1 MRNASTASDSSAR
14 ARAAAAADCEVRLE
28 ILKLLSYDFIK
39 YALIVGTMVALCSS
53 LLGTSLVLRRFSMIG
68 DGLSHVAFGA
78 MAISAALGAQPTY
91 VALPIV
97 IAAAFILLQVSE
109 RGLLSGDSAIALI
122 STSAL
127 ALGVFV
133 TSVTGAN
140 FDLTSYLFGSILAIS
155 KNDVW
160 FSVVLCIVVLMLFMF
175 AYNKIFA
182 ITFDESFS
190 KATGVRTSLYNML
203 IAVLTAV
210 TVVLGMRLMGAML
223 ISSFIIFPAL
233 SSMRVC
239 KRFKGVVVLSACLAV
254 LSVVAGIVISCVFD
268 NIPTG
273 AVIVLINLAFFLV
286 MSLLRKIKRS

>member
-1 MRNASTASDSSAR
+1 M
-14 ARAAAAADCEVRLE
+14 E

-223 ISSFIIFPAL
+223 ISNFIIFPAL

-239 KRFKGVVVLSACLAV
+239 KRFKGVVVLSAFLAV

-286 MSLLRKIKRS
+286 MSLLGKIKRS

>member
-1 MRNASTASDSSAR
+1 M
-14 ARAAAAADCEVRLE
+14 E
-28 ILKLLSYDFIK
+28 ILKLMFSYDFIR

-91 VALPIV
+91 LALPIV
-97 IAAAFILLQVSE
+97 IIAAFILLQVSE
-109 RGLLSGDSAIALI
+109 RGLLSGDSAIAII

-127 ALGVFV
+127 ALGVFI
-133 TSVTGAN
+133 TSVTGSN
-140 FDLTSYLFGSILAIS
+140 FDITSYLFGSILAIS

-160 FSVVLCIVVLMLFMF
+160 FSVALCLVVLVLFMF

-239 KRFKGVVVLSACLAV
+239 KRFKGVVVLSAV
-254 LSVVAGIVISCVFD
+254 LSVISVISGIVISCVFD

-273 AVIVLINLAFFLV
+273 AVIVLINLLFFGV
-286 MSLLRKIKRS
+286 MFLCGKIKSK

>member
-1 MRNASTASDSSAR
+1 M
-14 ARAAAAADCEVRLE
+14 E
-28 ILKLLSYDFIK
+28 ILKIMFSYDFIK
-39 YALIVGTMVALCSS
+39 YAMIVGTMVALCSS

-97 IAAAFILLQVSE
+97 IIAAFILLQVSE
-109 RGLLSGDSAIALI
+109 MKLLSGDSAIALI

-140 FDLTSYLFGSILAIS
+140 FDLTNYLFGSILAIS
-155 KNDVW
+155 ENDVW
-160 FSVVLCIVVLMLFMF
+160 FSGVLCLVVLALFMF

-239 KRFKGVVVLSACLAV
+239 KRFKSVVILSSV
-254 LSVVAGIVISCVFD
+254 LSVMSVIAGIVISCVFD

-273 AVIVLINLAFFLV
+273 AVIVLINLLV
-286 MSLLRKIKRS
+286 FIVTATIGKIKN

>member
-1 MRNASTASDSSAR
+1 
-14 ARAAAAADCEVRLE
+14 
-28 ILKLLSYDFIK
+28 
-39 YALIVGTMVALCSS
+39 
-53 LLGTSLVLRRFSMIG
+53 
-68 DGLSHVAFGA
+68 
-78 MAISAALGAQPTY
+78 
-91 VALPIV
+91 
-97 IAAAFILLQVSE
+97 
-109 RGLLSGDSAIALI
+109 
-122 STSAL
+122 
-127 ALGVFV
+127 
-133 TSVTGAN
+133 
-140 FDLTSYLFGSILAIS
+140 
-155 KNDVW
+155 
-160 FSVVLCIVVLMLFMF
+160 MLFMF

-223 ISSFIIFPAL
+223 ISNFIIFPAL

-239 KRFKGVVVLSACLAV
+239 KRFKGVVVLSAFLAV

-286 MSLLRKIKRS
+286 MSLLGKIKRS

>member
-1 MRNASTASDSSAR
+1 M
-14 ARAAAAADCEVRLE
+14 E
-28 ILKLLSYDFIK
+28 IIKLIFSYEFIR
-39 YALIVGTMVALCSS
+39 YALLVGIMVALSSS

-78 MAISAALGAQPTY
+78 MAVSAALGAQPTY

-97 IAAAFILLQVSE
+97 IIAAFILLHVSE
-109 RGLLSGDSAIALI
+109 RGILSGDSAIALI

-127 ALGVFV
+127 AIGVFI
-133 TSVTGAN
+133 TSVTGSN

-155 KNDVW
+155 KSDVW
-160 FSVVLCIVVLMLFMF
+160 FSSVLSLVVLALFMF

-203 IAVLTAV
+203 IALLTAV
-210 TVVLGMRLMGAML
+210 TVVIGMRLMGAML

-233 SSMRVC
+233 SSMRIC
-239 KRFKGVVVLSACLAV
+239 KRFKSVVLLSAV
-254 LSVVAGIVISCVFD
+254 LSVASVILGIVTSCIFY

-273 AVIVLINLAFFLV
+273 AMIVLINLLFFAV
-286 MSLLRKIKRS
+286 MFVCGKVKSK

>member
-1 MRNASTASDSSAR
+1 
-14 ARAAAAADCEVRLE
+14 
-28 ILKLLSYDFIK
+28 
-39 YALIVGTMVALCSS
+39 
-53 LLGTSLVLRRFSMIG
+53 MIG

-78 MAISAALGAQPTY
+78 MAIAAALGAQPTY

-97 IAAAFILLQVSE
+97 ILAAFILLQVSE
-109 RGLLSGDSAIALI
+109 KGLLSGDSVVALL

-127 ALGVFV
+127 ALGVFI
-133 TSVTGAN
+133 TSVTGSN

-155 KNDVW
+155 KSDVI
-160 FSVVLCIVVLMLFMF
+160 FSLALCIVVLALFVI

-210 TVVLGMRLMGAML
+210 TVVIGMRLMGAML

-239 KRFKGVVVLSACLAV
+239 KRFKSVVVLSAV
-254 LSVVAGIVISCVFD
+254 LSVVSVVSGIVISCVFD

-273 AVIVLINLAFFLV
+273 AVIVLINLLFFAV
-286 MSLLRKIKRS
+286 LLCMGKIKKK

>member
-1 MRNASTASDSSAR
+1 M
-14 ARAAAAADCEVRLE
+14 E
-28 ILKLLSYDFIK
+28 ILKLMFSYDFIR

-97 IAAAFILLQVSE
+97 IVAAFILLQVSE

-127 ALGVFV
+127 ALGVFI
-133 TSVTGAN
+133 TSVTGSN

-160 FSVVLCIVVLMLFMF
+160 FSVVLCLVVLTLFMF

-239 KRFKGVVVLSACLAV
+239 KRFKSVVVLSAA
-254 LSVVAGIVISCVFD
+254 LSVVSVIAGIVISCVFD

-273 AVIVLINLAFFLV
+273 AVIVLINLLFFGV
-286 MSLLRKIKRS
+286 MFLCGKIKSK

>member
-1 MRNASTASDSSAR
+1 M
-14 ARAAAAADCEVRLE
+14 E
-28 ILKLLSYDFIK
+28 ILKIMFSYDFIK
-39 YALIVGTMVALCSS
+39 YAMIVGTMVALCSS

-97 IAAAFILLQVSE
+97 IIAAFILLQVSE
-109 RGLLSGDSAIALI
+109 MQLLSGDSAIALI

-140 FDLTSYLFGSILAIS
+140 FDLTNYLFGSILAIS
-155 KNDVW
+155 ENDVW
-160 FSVVLCIVVLMLFMF
+160 FSGVLCLVVLALFMF

-239 KRFKGVVVLSACLAV
+239 KRFKSVVILSSV
-254 LSVVAGIVISCVFD
+254 LSVMSVIAGIVISCVFD

-273 AVIVLINLAFFLV
+273 AVIVLINLLV
-286 MSLLRKIKRS
+286 FIVTATIGKIKN